1 MASSSCLALICLLFF
16 SCLWRSLAARR
27 DTLKPGDTL
36 NSASSLVSETGKFS
50 LGFFQNGISKSSNLA
65 IYHTNTGNSILYAWI
80 ANRKTPILYPTGVL
94 TLDMNNTLKVT
105 QNGGDPL
112 LIYSASESTT
122 NNSNIVATLLDS
134 GNFILH
140 QVNSDGSTERVL
152 WQSFDHPGDTLLP
165 GMKLGVDYKNGH
177 IWSLSSW
184 TSLYSAERGAF
195 TLDWDPSE
203 HQLKI
208 KERGKVCWSSGV
220 FSNGRF
226 KFVLPDDDSKKMR
239 YNFSIVSN
247 ENEDYFTYTYVGDQS
262 DASQWVL
269 NIMGR
274 LHDFDEKVDIARAD
288 YCYGYNSD
296 GGCAR
301 WEQPSCRHVGDK
313 FVQKTGYF
321 REMTSSNS
329 IYTSDS
335 NMTLGYSDC
344 KTTCWNTC
352 GCLGFNFQLN
362 NLTGCQYW
370 SGNWEFI
377 EEIIDDDSRVSVYTT
392 KSIPNIKVH
401 EWRWIGTG
409 IAFAVLVMMFC
420 IICYLLKRRKFL
432 ISAENRRKIQN
443 ELLNLM
449 KSNRPTDVNGVQ
461 NDGKMEQQDLSVF
474 SYASL
479 MTATCNFSEENRLGE
494 GGFGP
499 VYKGKL
505 VTGQEIAVKRLSECS
520 GQGTVEFKN
529 ELRLIYELQHTNL
542 AQLFGFCLH
551 GDERML
557 IYEYMPNRS
566 LDYYLFDSTR
576 ALFLD
581 WKTRFSI
588 IEGIAQELL
597 YLHKYSRMQVI
608 HRDLK
613 PSNIL
618 LDENMNPKIS
628 DFGMARIF
636 THNEREAKIK
646 TKRIVGTYGYMSPE
660 YAMGGIFSV
669 KSDVY
674 SFGVLVL
681 EIISGRRN
689 TSFYDDERVVN
700 TVGYA
705 WELWN
710 AGAELAFKDPTLGDS
725 YHEDQLLRC
734 IHVGLLC
741 VEENGADRP
750 TMLEVISM
758 LTTESMSLPTPT
770 KPAFCTERRGVRTGT
785 VGKASENASIN
796 TMSNSD
802 YDVR

>member
-1 MASSSCLALICLLFF
+1 MASSSRLALICLLFF

-27 DTLKPGDTL
+27 DALKPGDTL
-36 NSASSLVSETGKFS
+36 NSSSSLVSETGKFS
-50 LGFFQNGISKSSNLA
+50 LGFFQNGMSKSSYLA
-65 IYHTNTGNSILYAWI
+65 IFHTNTGNSINYAWI

-94 TLDMNNTLKVT
+94 TLDKNNTLKIT
-105 QNGGDPL
+105 RSGGDPL
-112 LIYSASESTT
+112 LIYSASGSTT

-134 GNFILH
+134 GNFILQ
-140 QVNSDGSTERVL
+140 QVNSDGSTKRVL

-177 IWSLSSW
+177 IRSLSSW
-184 TSLYSAERGAF
+184 TGLYSVEPGAF
-195 TLDWDPSE
+195 TLDWDPGE

-226 KFVLPDDDSKKMR
+226 KFVLPDDDSKKLR

-269 NIMGR
+269 NAMGR
-274 LHDFDEKVDIARAD
+274 LHDFDEKIDIARAD

-313 FVQKTGYF
+313 FVLKIGYF

-335 NMTLGYSDC
+335 NTTLGYSDC
-344 KTTCWNTC
+344 MTTCWNTC
-352 GCLGFNFQLN
+352 GCLGFNFLLN

-377 EEIIDDDSRVSVYTT
+377 EEITDDDSRVFVYTT
-392 KSIPNIKVH
+392 KSTPNIKVH

-409 IAFAVLVMMFC
+409 LGFAVLVMMFC

-479 MTATCNFSEENRLGE
+479 MTATCNFSEENKLGQ

-505 VTGQEIAVKRLSECS
+505 VTGQEIAVKRLSERS
-520 GQGTVEFKN
+520 RQGTVEFKN

-542 AQLFGFCLH
+542 AQLFGFCIH

-581 WKTRFSI
+581 WRTRFSI
-588 IEGIAQELL
+588 IEGIAQGLL

-636 THNEREAKIK
+636 THNEREANTK

-710 AGAELAFKDPTLGDS
+710 EGAELAFKDPTLGDS
-725 YHEDQLLRC
+725 FHEDQFLRC

-758 LTTESMSLPTPT
+758 LTSENMSLPTPT
-770 KPAFCTERRGVRTGT
+770 KPAFCRERRGVRTGT
-785 VGKASENASIN
+785 VGKVSENVSIN